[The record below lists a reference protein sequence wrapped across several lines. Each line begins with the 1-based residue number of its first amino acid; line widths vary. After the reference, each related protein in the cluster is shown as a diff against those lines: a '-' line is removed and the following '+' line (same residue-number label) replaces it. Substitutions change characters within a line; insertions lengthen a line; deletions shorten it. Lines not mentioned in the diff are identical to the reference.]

1 MTQEAMERELI
12 VLKKKVLEKKPEE
25 QPPPGYMLFG
35 QPPVKTR
42 PRDQAEI
49 VSNSASNKARRGYNQ
64 PPSQLKGDRYFGAR
78 HFTLRYGNT
87 HTSKNHRQADNAPV
101 LREQAQNPTQ
111 TERGLDKKKF
121 YISES
126 PPRRRVHD

>member
-49 VSNSASNKARRGYNQ
+49 VSNSASNKARR
-64 PPSQLKGDRYFGAR
+64 

-121 YISES
+121 
-126 PPRRRVHD
+126 